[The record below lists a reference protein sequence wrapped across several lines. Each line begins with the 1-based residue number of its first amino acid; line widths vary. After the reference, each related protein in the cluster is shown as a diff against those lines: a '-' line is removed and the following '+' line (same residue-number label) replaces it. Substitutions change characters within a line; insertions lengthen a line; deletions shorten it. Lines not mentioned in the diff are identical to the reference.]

1 MGETLKLLIVEDNE
15 SDAALVVR
23 QLERAGYTVATAR
36 RIDRAAEFQ
45 VALAACAWSAVLCD
59 YALPGFSPEEA
70 LAQVQASGLDLPFVL
85 VSASLSDEEAGR
97 LMALGAHDYVH
108 KHDLARLTP
117 ALSRSLAEAR
127 GRQARR
133 DAEDGLRARDAHLRI
148 WNEVVD
154 GLHEGIVVTSLA
166 GDILDCNPAFERI
179 TGYARA
185 EVLGLNPRVLK
196 SGRHDA
202 AFYAGLWDALVT
214 RGSWTG
220 EVWNRRK
227 SGEIYPERLALRAVR
242 GADGL
247 PSHYV
252 GMFSDISREKQDQAR
267 LDYLIHHDPL
277 TGFANRQLFM
287 ERLEQA
293 LERAAAG
300 EGKAAVLLLD
310 LDRFRRV
317 NESLGQDAG
326 DRLLQVMGER
336 IASCLKRRS
345 SLARLGSDEFLLLIT
360 EFADADALAAL
371 AQRILDELARPVTID
386 GQTLHMSASLGI
398 SVYPDDG
405 ADAEHLLHAA
415 EAARAQIRHGLGN
428 RLHFFTPGM
437 DTRAR
442 RWIAVESAL
451 RHALAR
457 GELQLYYQPMVCVR
471 DGRVRTVEALLRWN
485 SPELGWVSPAEFI
498 PVAEESELIVAIGDW
513 VLETACRQVRH
524 WQDTGL
530 PPIRVAVN
538 VSAHQLASGRLPE
551 RVREVLERSGIAP
564 GQLEIELTES
574 AMMSDSEHSARQVEA
589 ISRMGVSVSLDDFG
603 TGYSSLAYLSRF
615 ALTKLKIDRSFVDGL
630 TRDPKSSII
639 VDATLGLARGL
650 GLRVVAEGVETEAQ
664 LELLAAAGCDALQGY
679 LFSPPVAPAALG
691 ALIDRFAPAERYAK
705 PRVVAVSA

>member
-1 MGETLKLLIVEDNE
+1 MAEDIDPLIT
-15 SDAALVVR
+15 
-23 QLERAGYTVATAR
+23 G
-36 RIDRAAEFQ
+36 
-45 VALAACAWSAVLCD
+45 
-59 YALPGFSPEEA
+59 
-70 LAQVQASGLDLPFVL
+70 
-85 VSASLSDEEAGR
+85 
-97 LMALGAHDYVH
+97 
-108 KHDLARLTP
+108 
-117 ALSRSLAEAR
+117 
-127 GRQARR
+127 
-133 DAEDGLRARDAHLRI
+133 DGLRSREAHLRI
-148 WNEVVD
+148 WSEVVD
-154 GLHEGIVVTSLA
+154 GLNEAIVVTALDGA
-166 GDILDCNPAFERI
+166 ILDCNPAFERI

-185 EVLGLNPRVLK
+185 EVLGLNPRILK

-202 AFYAGLWDALVT
+202 AFYAELWDALAT
-214 RGSWTG
+214 RGSWVG
-220 EVWNRRK
+220 ELWNRRK
-227 SGEIYPERLALRAVR
+227 DGEIYPERLALRAVR

-267 LDYLIHHDPL
+267 LDFLTHHDPL

-287 ERLEQA
+287 ERLQQA
-293 LERAAAG
+293 LERANAG

-317 NESLGQDAG
+317 NESLGQGAG
-326 DRLLQVMGER
+326 DRLLQVMAER

-345 SLARLGSDEFLLLIT
+345 SLARLGSDEFLVLIT
-360 EFADADALAAL
+360 EFTDGDTLAAL
-371 AQRILDELARPVTID
+371 ARRILDEIALPVTLD
-386 GQTLHMSASLGI
+386 GQVLHMSASLGI
-398 SVYPDDG
+398 SVHPQDG
-405 ADAEHLLHAA
+405 GDAQQLLQAA

-428 RLHFFTPGM
+428 RLHFFTAGM

-442 RWIAVESAL
+442 RWIAVESEL

-485 SPELGWVSPAEFI
+485 SPVLGWVSPGEFI

-538 VSAHQLASGRLPE
+538 VSAHQLGGGRLPE
-551 RVREVLERSGIAP
+551 RVREVLERTGIDP
-564 GQLEIELTES
+564 GQLELELTES
-574 AMMSDSEHSARQVEA
+574 AMMTDSEHSARQVES
-589 ISRMGVSVSLDDFG
+589 ISRMGVSISLDDFG

-630 TRDPKSSII
+630 SRDPKSSII
-639 VDATLGLARGL
+639 VDATVGLARGL
-650 GLRVVAEGVETEAQ
+650 GLRVVAEGVETAEQ
-664 LELLAAAGCDALQGY
+664 RELLSAAGCDALQGY

-691 ALIDRFAPAERYAK
+691 ALIDRFAPAERYAT
-705 PRVVAVSA
+705 PRVVAIGA

>member
-1 MGETLKLLIVEDNE
+1 M
-15 SDAALVVR
+15 
-23 QLERAGYTVATAR
+23 
-36 RIDRAAEFQ
+36 
-45 VALAACAWSAVLCD
+45 
-59 YALPGFSPEEA
+59 
-70 LAQVQASGLDLPFVL
+70 
-85 VSASLSDEEAGR
+85 
-97 LMALGAHDYVH
+97 
-108 KHDLARLTP
+108 
-117 ALSRSLAEAR
+117 
-127 GRQARR
+127 
-133 DAEDGLRARDAHLRI
+133 
-148 WNEVVD
+148 
-154 GLHEGIVVTSLA
+154 
-166 GDILDCNPAFERI
+166 
-179 TGYARA
+179 
-185 EVLGLNPRVLK
+185 
-196 SGRHDA
+196 
-202 AFYAGLWDALVT
+202 
-214 RGSWTG
+214 
-220 EVWNRRK
+220 
-227 SGEIYPERLALRAVR
+227 
-242 GADGL
+242 
-247 PSHYV
+247 
-252 GMFSDISREKQDQAR
+252 
-267 LDYLIHHDPL
+267 
-277 TGFANRQLFM
+277 
-287 ERLEQA
+287 
-293 LERAAAG
+293 
-300 EGKAAVLLLD
+300 
-310 LDRFRRV
+310 
-317 NESLGQDAG
+317 
-326 DRLLQVMGER
+326 
-336 IASCLKRRS
+336 
-345 SLARLGSDEFLLLIT
+345 
-360 EFADADALAAL
+360 
-371 AQRILDELARPVTID
+371 TID

-471 DGRVRTVEALLRWN
+471 HGRVRTVEALLRWN

-639 VDATLGLARGL
+639 VDVHPGPGARTGPARGGRGSGDGGAARAARRRRL
-650 GLRVVAEGVETEAQ
+650 RCAAGLPVQPAGGAGRPRRADRPLRAGRALREAAGGRRQ
-664 LELLAAAGCDALQGY
+664 RLIGAPSPLSAAARSWPG
-679 LFSPPVAPAALG
+679 AATTG
-691 ALIDRFAPAERYAK
+691 
-705 PRVVAVSA
+705 

>member
-1 MGETLKLLIVEDNE
+1 MDEHIDPLIIGD
-15 SDAALVVR
+15 
-23 QLERAGYTVATAR
+23 
-36 RIDRAAEFQ
+36 
-45 VALAACAWSAVLCD
+45 
-59 YALPGFSPEEA
+59 
-70 LAQVQASGLDLPFVL
+70 DLRTR
-85 VSASLSDEEAGR
+85 E
-97 LMALGAHDYVH
+97 
-108 KHDLARLTP
+108 
-117 ALSRSLAEAR
+117 
-127 GRQARR
+127 
-133 DAEDGLRARDAHLRI
+133 AHLHI
-148 WNEVVD
+148 WSEVVD
-154 GLHEGIVVTSLA
+154 GLNEGIVVTGLD
-166 GDILDCNPAFERI
+166 GTILDCNPAFERI
-179 TGYARA
+179 TGYSRA
-185 EVLGLNPRVLK
+185 EVLGLNPRILK

-202 AFYAGLWDALVT
+202 VFYAALWDALVT
-214 RGSWTG
+214 RGSWVG
-220 EVWNRRK
+220 ELWNRRK
-227 SGEIYPERLALRAVR
+227 DGEIYPERLALRAVR

-267 LDYLIHHDPL
+267 LDYLTHHDAL
-277 TGFANRQLFM
+277 TGFANRKLFM

-293 LERAAAG
+293 IECADAG

-317 NESLGQDAG
+317 NESLGQGAG
-326 DRLLQVMGER
+326 DRLLQVMAER
-336 IASCLKRRS
+336 IAGCLKRRS
-345 SLARLGSDEFLLLIT
+345 SLARLGSDEFLVQIT
-360 EFADADALAAL
+360 EFTDTDALAAL
-371 AQRILDELARPVTID
+371 AQRILDEIARPVPLD

-398 SVYPDDG
+398 SVHPQDG
-405 ADAEHLLHAA
+405 GDAQHLLQAA

-428 RLHFFTPGM
+428 RLHFFTAGM

-442 RWIAVESAL
+442 RWIAVESEL

-485 SPELGWVSPAEFI
+485 SPILGWVSPAEFI
-498 PVAEESELIVAIGDW
+498 PVAEESELIVTIGDW

-530 PPIRVAVN
+530 PPVRVAVN

-551 RVREVLERSGIAP
+551 RVREVLERTGIDP

-574 AMMSDSEHSARQVEA
+574 AMMTDSEHSARQVET
-589 ISRMGVSVSLDDFG
+589 ISRMGVSISLDDFG

-630 TRDPKSSII
+630 ARDPKSSII

-650 GLRVVAEGVETEAQ
+650 GLRVVAEGVETEEQRA
-664 LELLAAAGCDALQGY
+664 LLAAAGCDALQGY

-691 ALIDRFAPAERYAK
+691 ALINRFAPAERYAI
-705 PRVVAVSA
+705 PRVVSIGA